1 MINDLAYI
9 KSCNNESRHE
19 KLHRALFSIL
29 SEEITNPREHEE
41 LELNLDGQILMMR
54 RQMNG
59 VLVLPKC
66 SAGVVNN
73 VIARL
78 NLYHYWV
85 VSITE
90 VGGQLWLT
98 YKFE

>member
-1 MINDLAYI
+1 
-9 KSCNNESRHE
+9 
-19 KLHRALFSIL
+19 
-29 SEEITNPREHEE
+29 
-41 LELNLDGQILMMR
+41 
-54 RQMNG
+54 MNG